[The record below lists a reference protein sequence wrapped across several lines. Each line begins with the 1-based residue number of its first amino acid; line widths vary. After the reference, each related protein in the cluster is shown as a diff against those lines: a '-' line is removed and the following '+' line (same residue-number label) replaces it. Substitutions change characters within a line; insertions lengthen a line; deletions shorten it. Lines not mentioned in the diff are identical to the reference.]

1 MIQLSAQKKL
11 HTDNAT
17 FHLEIELHIKKG
29 EHAGIIGTSGAGKTS
44 LLRILAGLIKPD
56 SGQLIV
62 DGETW
67 FDARQNINI
76 PTQKRHIG
84 FVFQDYALFPNMSAR
99 ENLEFAF
106 SAAINKK
113 RVEEVMEMLAISD
126 VAKQKPDTLSGG
138 QRQRVALGR
147 ALIRNPKL
155 LLLDEPLSSLDPQMR
170 KKLQQYLS
178 VVASN
183 FDGTMI
189 LVSHDATEIIQLTD
203 RAFILEKGKITH
215 QGTPAELLLLQSG
228 HQEGCGAVEI
238 IDILPHKNIAIVK
251 SHHGILHLPYDAK
264 CELKIGDTI
273 TLKMQST
280 QSEKILS

>member
-11 HTDNAT
+11 HSDGAT
-17 FHLEIELHIKKG
+17 FCLDIALQVKKG

-67 FDARQNINI
+67 FDAARNIHI
-76 PTQKRHIG
+76 PTQERHIG

-106 SAAINKK
+106 SASIDKN
-113 RVEEVMEMLAISD
+113 RVETVMEMLDIAA
-126 VAKQKPDTLSGG
+126 VANQKPGTLSGG

-147 ALIRNPKL
+147 ALIRDPKL
-155 LLLDEPLSSLDPQMR
+155 LLLDEPLSSLDPGMR
-170 KKLQQYLS
+170 GKLQHNLS
-178 VVASN
+178 LIADN

-189 LVSHDATEIIQLTD
+189 LVSHDATEIIQLTE
-203 RAFILEKGKITH
+203 RAFILENGKIIR
-215 QGTPAELLLLQSG
+215 QGTPAELLLLQSENHNTPG
-228 HQEGCGAVEI
+228 VVEV
-238 IDILPHKNIAIVK
+238 IDILPDQKIAIVK
-251 SHHGILHLPYDAK
+251 SHLGVLHLPYDA
-264 CELKIGDTI
+264 ENGLQIGDTI
-273 TLKMQST
+273 CLK
-280 QSEKILS
+280 I